1 MLCSIS
7 GTVAKEPVV
16 SKKSGHIFERKLIE
30 KVIRDTGLCPVTN
43 EILDVDDLVEVQGGN
58 TQVSRP
64 ESACSVPGLLTL
76 LQNEWDS
83 AVLELYQTRKSLQ
96 ETRQELSHALYQ
108 QDAATR
114 VIARLIREREEYRKR
129 LESSEKKSSDK
140 LVKEPR
146 DDEGASEHPQKKARM
161 ALDASVIEAMT
172 KTSKELSVMRKD
184 RKISDTVASIED
196 IEKLESQGG
205 FPVHATR
212 KGGILSIAVCPSSSL
227 VATAGADS
235 TVHIV
240 DTANISAG
248 IVLKGHAK
256 RVTDVQYATKR
267 GTWLSCSG
275 DGTVRLWQAEDDTQ
289 SSYNCQAV
297 IEHADVVQSKSS
309 KKAKPAEV
317 VSVQV
322 HPTNDYFFS
331 AAGDGSWCMFDL
343 ERQERLVRVGVD
355 ETDPPPA
362 YSAAAL
368 HPDGLIYCTGSEQA
382 DIKVWEARN
391 QKPVASF
398 VDHSGAIK
406 SISFSENGYYMA
418 SAAEDGVKVWDLRK
432 LKSIQSLEPK
442 GTGATCVSFDHSGQF
457 LAVGGAGVSVYGVKA
472 GWSVLKEI
480 SDFPKKGVHSLT
492 WGSDAKELFVGAS
505 DHNLRVFSCV

>member
-30 KVIRDTGLCPVTN
+30 KVIKDTGLCPVTN
-43 EILDVDDLVEVQGGN
+43 EILDVDDLVQVQAGS

-83 AVLELYQTRKSLQ
+83 GVLELYQTRKSLQ

-129 LESSEKKSSDK
+129 LESIEKTPNHP
-140 LVKEPR
+140 KER
-146 DDEGASEHPQKKARM
+146 DDEGAVEHPQKKAKM
-161 ALDASVIEAMT
+161 ALDSSVIDTMT
-172 KTSKELSVMRKD
+172 KASKALSMKRKD
-184 RKISDTVASIED
+184 RRIPNTVASMED
-196 IEKLESQGG
+196 IEKFESRGA

-212 KGGILSIAVCPSSSL
+212 KGGILSIAVCPNSSL

-240 DTANISAG
+240 DTANTSTVS
-248 IVLKGHAK
+248 VLKGHSK
-256 RVTDVQYATKR
+256 RVTDVQYVAAPGKL
-267 GTWLSCSG
+267 LSCSG
-275 DGTVRLWQAEDDTQ
+275 DGTVRLWEAEDGLQ
-289 SSYNCQAV
+289 SSFNCRAV
-297 IEHADVVQSKSS
+297 IEHADVVHLKSS
-309 KKAKPAEV
+309 KKEKPAEV

-322 HPTNDYFFS
+322 HPTGDYVFS

-343 ERQERLVRVGVD
+343 LTQERLVRVGGNHT
-355 ETDPPPA
+355 ETPSA

-398 VDHSGAIK
+398 VDHSGAIQ

-418 SAAEDGVKVWDLRK
+418 SAAVDGVKVWDLRK

-442 GTGATCVSFDHSGQF
+442 GTAATSVSFDHSGQF
-457 LAVGGAGVSVYGVKA
+457 LAVGGAGISVYGVKT
-472 GWSVLKEI
+472 GWSTATEI
-480 SDFPKKGVHSLT
+480 LDFPKKGVHSVA
-492 WGSDAKELFVGAS
+492 WGADAKELFVGAS
-505 DHNLRVFSCV
+505 DHNLRIFSCV